1 MAQRTKDRLDDP
13 IWRFLGLP
21 IEEVM
26 HHHLSEFPVVT
37 KDSSLDDILSIMR
50 SESYVWVVEDQ
61 ESMRLV
67 GIIELIELL
76 RYFLPPED
84 TSYRFGSTRRAMRS
98 FHQKGKPIAGDIVD
112 DAVVCNR
119 TTPVRRVLRRMVRQR
134 VWRIAVT
141 DESGRL
147 AGEVTQKGLIHPSNV
162 SSLLIA
168 DPPLS

>member
-1 MAQRTKDRLDDP
+1 MADPMIRKQSGRSDDP
-13 IWRFLGLP
+13 IWRFLELP
-21 IEEVM
+21 IDEVM
-26 HHHLSEFPVVT
+26 HHHLSEFPVVVR
-37 KDSSLDDILSIMR
+37 DSSLDDILSIMR
-50 SESYVWVVEDQ
+50 SESYVWVVEDE
-61 ESMRLV
+61 ESMKLV

-98 FHQKGKPIAGDIVD
+98 FHQKGKPTAGDIVD

-119 TTPVRRVLRRMVRQR
+119 RMPVRRVLKRMVGQR

-147 AGEVTQKGLIHPSNV
+147 TGEVTQKGLIRQFYHYYRYG
-162 SSLLIA
+162 
-168 DPPLS
+168 